1 VTEQSKEL
9 ATFVFEG
16 TVKRI
21 RAANLKKITDT
32 KRTAV
37 VKVGTIRRAGREV
50 TIRLAEGERVKA
62 VQEAIFHTN
71 SWIQTLYAATLADQE
86 ILLLSVPARRW
97 NAKSKKQKAKS
108 NRLLDHL
115 VGARYEVGW
124 DPVTDG
130 WRGRKSALSWGLT
143 TQSSSEFVGR

>member
-1 VTEQSKEL
+1 MTEQSKEL

-97 NAKSKKQKAKS
+97 NAKSKKQPITRSPCRRA
-108 NRLLDHL
+108 L
-115 VGARYEVGW
+115 
-124 DPVTDG
+124 
-130 WRGRKSALSWGLT
+130 RGRLGSRDRWLAGQKISP
-143 TQSSSEFVGR
+143 